1 MIAQLRAQA
10 LSMISADLLAVVFD
24 VDLEA
29 ILAVARVI
37 VDLVDASPMRSA
49 GVPVAVVD
57 VLARRRRCEL
67 T

>member
-24 VDLEA
+24 VELEA

-37 VDLVDASPMRSA
+37 ADLVDASPMSSA
-49 GVPVAVVD
+49 GAPVAVVD
-57 VLARRRRCEL
+57 VLARRRRC
-67 T
+67 

>member
-1 MIAQLRAQA
+1 
-10 LSMISADLLAVVFD
+10 MISADLLAVVFD
-24 VDLEA
+24 VELEA

-37 VDLVDASPMRSA
+37 ADLVDASPMSSA
-49 GVPVAVVD
+49 RVPVAVVD